1 MILVTYFLIPSGGV
15 RVGGRGGSY
24 QYVQYNFVVLIA
36 VAGMVGSAVSI
47 FLRIQ
52 DFSETRIVN
61 PPALF
66 WTGFFKP
73 IIGAA
78 FALFVF
84 VAFASGLLNVNS
96 GVDQRFM
103 FLTLGFI
110 AGFSER
116 FAPDLVGRL
125 ERSISAAAPKSPSH
139 GPRAEVD
146 RQPHDAPDPTGTDAV
161 S

>member
-1 MILVTYFLIPSGGV
+1 MI
-15 RVGGRGGSY
+15 
-24 QYVQYNFVVLIA
+24 
-36 VAGMVGSAVSI
+36 GSAVSI

-110 AGFSER
+110 HKITASLPTSL
-116 FAPDLVGRL
+116 AVL
-125 ERSISAAAPKSPSH
+125 SAASAP
-139 GPRAEVD
+139 PR
-146 RQPHDAPDPTGTDAV
+146 
-161 S
+161 

>member
-1 MILVTYFLIPSGGV
+1 MATLVFVAIPVNLALIWLLNGWIVTGGEV
-15 RVGGRGGSY
+15 GEPISTRRVAY
-24 QYVQYNFVVLIA
+24 AFVVLLGL
-36 VAGMVGSAVSI
+36 AGALGSIISI
-47 FLRIQ
+47 LVRIK
-52 DFSETRIVN
+52 DFTEIRILN

-78 FALFVF
+78 FSLFVF
-84 VAFASGLLNVNS
+84 CAFAAGLINVTS
-96 GVDQRFM
+96 GVNQRFM

-116 FAPDLVGRL
+116 FAPDLVSGI
-125 ERSISAAAPKSPSH
+125 ERTISIGSGPPPAEPPKPS
-139 GPRAEVD
+139 GS
-146 RQPHDAPDPTGTDAV
+146 GN